1 MGFVGPVQR
10 VVGVV
15 IIASWMA
22 ARAGAQELP
31 PAAPPGGVVNLPAVT
46 LADTNLGEAPQAPQ
60 IPPLFPV
67 DDDQPRRPAALMP
80 LYGSLIALQGLDV
93 HSTRQALEAGDG
105 EANPAMRPLAKN
117 SAAFLAV
124 KAGATASV
132 IWVSEKMWK
141 KNRKASIIL
150 TTAVNAALAAIV
162 ANNYRLNR

>member
-1 MGFVGPVQR
+1 
-10 VVGVV
+10 
-15 IIASWMA
+15 
-22 ARAGAQELP
+22 
-31 PAAPPGGVVNLPAVT
+31 
-46 LADTNLGEAPQAPQ
+46 
-60 IPPLFPV
+60 
-67 DDDQPRRPAALMP
+67 MP

-93 HSTRQALEAGDG
+93 HSTHQALESGDR

-117 SAAFLAV
+117 SAALLAV